1 MKQDY
6 LSKQE
11 VQSRKQRG
19 KKKDKAKG
27 KKILHFMK
35 SSVYGV
41 DKIQKSQRE
50 Y

>member
-6 LSKQE
+6 LSKK
-11 VQSRKQRG
+11 VDSIK
-19 KKKDKAKG
+19 KKKDRPKG
-27 KKILHFMK
+27 KKMLNFMK